1 MKYTIL
7 MYVLRIP
14 IVLISL
20 SIHEFSHALTAYK
33 LGDPTAKSMGRLTLN
48 PLRHIDPIGLIM
60 MIVIGFGYAR
70 PVPVSSRYFK
80 KPRRDMALT
89 AAAGPISNI
98 ILSLLALVIFNFVAM
113 ITPQT
118 EGGVGYNVW
127 IGAML
132 FFVVMAQLNLFL
144 ALFNLIP
151 VPPLDGSRIAFMFL
165 PAKWYFG
172 LMKYERYI
180 MIGFMVIVLV
190 LHRVFGISII
200 YGVSRFFLGNLEI
213 LLSKIPIFQNGIFY
227 FLQLLSIS

>member
-89 AAAGPISNI
+89 AAAGPISNL

-118 EGGVGYNVW
+118 EGGVGYNIW

-227 FLQLLSIS
+227 FLWLLSIS